1 MPSKRSW
8 TGWKSRPMWT
18 WRGSTR
24 LSATS
29 WVRTVTYAD
38 LDKNS
43 FRAVLQSR
51 PQGSWLIK
59 CWTWAS
65 SVHLQP
71 QRPTVSWTAS
81 NEGWPAGRGKWFS
94 PSTLLSWVHAQ
105 AWGSQYRKDAE
116 LLEWVQKIKMFKG
129 LNHLSYE
136 EKFRELSLLSL
147 EKKRFWEDI
156 AAFQYLNG
164 TYMQRGN
171 FLHSMIVMGQG
182 GISLDKKK
190 KKKKKK
196 KGDI

>member
-1 MPSKRSW
+1 MCKAGARAVWVEMIPD
-8 TGWKSRPMWT
+8 M
-18 WRGSTR
+18 STV
-24 LSATS
+24 LK
-29 WVRTVTYAD
+29 
-38 LDKNS
+38 KNS
-43 FRAVLQSR
+43 LRAVLQSR

-182 GISLDKKK
+182 GMALNWKI
-190 KKKKKK
+190 
-196 KGDI
+196 